1 MSVIS
6 SRQHPI
12 VRAFREAARGGRDTP
27 LLLDGWHLVAEAAR
41 TGLPLAQVAVAV
53 GPWSDAEAALLDE
66 IHAAGVPLTHV
77 TATVLEAISPVRTP
91 GGIVALAE
99 RPSQSRA
106 ALVAPAPALVL
117 VGHDLQDPGNVGAAL
132 RVAEAA
138 GATGAAFTGASADPF
153 GWKAL
158 RAAMGSSLRLPLV
171 TEAAIA
177 PLLDALQGAGLRLVA
192 TTPRAGEPYDAA
204 DYRAPTA
211 LLLGGEGPGLPPG
224 VLARCDTR
232 VTIPMRPPVESL
244 NVAVTAG
251 LLLYE
256 ARRQRAAARP

>member
-1 MSVIS
+1 
-6 SRQHPI
+6 
-12 VRAFREAARGGRDTP
+12 
-27 LLLDGWHLVAEAAR
+27 
-41 TGLPLAQVAVAV
+41 
-53 GPWSDAEAALLDE
+53 
-66 IHAAGVPLTHV
+66 
-77 TATVLEAISPVRTP
+77 
-91 GGIVALAE
+91 
-99 RPSQSRA
+99 
-106 ALVAPAPALVL
+106 
-117 VGHDLQDPGNVGAAL
+117 AL

-171 TEAAIA
+171 AEAAIA
-177 PLLDALQGAGLRLVA
+177 PLLDALQAAGLRLVA

-211 LLLGGEGPGLPPG
+211 LLLGGEGPGLPPD